1 MAQDFLHYDRMVRDA
16 MVDIVRRALS
26 EVAEKGLPGGHHF
39 YISFA
44 TRHPAVVVPA
54 HLMAQY
60 PDVMT
65 IVLQHQFYGLDVY
78 SDHFEVTLSFNRV
91 QERLH
96 VPFAAMTAFSDPSV
110 GFGLNFSPDGGRPA
124 PAKALGTAEDGAADA
139 PSAPAEGNVVQFDRF
154 RKK

>member
-1 MAQDFLHYDRMVRDA
+1 MAQDFLHYDRMVQDA
-16 MVDIVRRALS
+16 MVGIARRALS
-26 EVAEKGLPGGHHF
+26 EVAEKGLPGNHHF

-44 TRHPAVVVPA
+44 TRHPATVVPA

-65 IVLQHQFYGLDVY
+65 IVIQHQFYGLDVY

-96 VPFAAMTAFSDPSV
+96 IPFAAVTSFADPSV
-110 GFGLNFSPDGGRPA
+110 GFGLKFSPDGRPPS
-124 PAKALGTAEDGAADA
+124 PATGPRAVEDDADDA
-139 PSAPAEGNVVQFDRF
+139 PSAPAEGNVVPFDRF